1 MQRRMLAVA
10 ALATVAVAGPIV
22 AAAEGAASNAKVA
35 QGLVYGGVTASG
47 YPVVI
52 RLSRNGRQVVRAS
65 IGLELKCQTPGD
77 LSLPDSFDKLPI
89 TGGRFGVSYGPQDI
103 AGDPATGVSKVVVSG
118 FIKGRVNKAR
128 SQIKG
133 TWSQKVVAY
142 SAADPTGATVL
153 DTCDSGVVSFTADQ

>member
-1 MQRRMLAVA
+1 MQGRMLAVA
-10 ALATVAVAGPIV
+10 TLATVAATAPIT
-22 AAAEGAASNAKVA
+22 AAEGAASKAKVA
-35 QGLVYGGVTASG
+35 QSFVYGGVTATG

-52 RLSRNGRQVVRAS
+52 RLSRNGKQVVRAT

-77 LSLPDSFDKLPI
+77 LTLPDDFTKLAI
-89 TGGRFGVSYGPQDI
+89 TGGKFGASYGPQEVP
-103 AGDPATGVSKVVVSG
+103 GDPATGVSKIVISG
-118 FIKGRVNKAR
+118 SITGRVNKAH

-153 DTCDSGVVSFTADQ
+153 DTCDSGVVSYTADN

>member
-10 ALATVAVAGPIV
+10 ALAAVAAAGPI
-22 AAAEGAASNAKVA
+22 AAAEGAASKAKAA
-35 QGLVYGGVTASG
+35 QNFVFGGVTSSG

-52 RLSRNGRQVVRAS
+52 RLSRTGKQVVRAA

-77 LSLPDSFDKLPI
+77 LTLPDVFEKLPI
-89 TGGRFGVSYGPQDI
+89 AAGKFGVTYGPTEI

-118 FIKGRVNKAR
+118 FIKGRVNKNR
-128 SQIKG
+128 TQIRG
-133 TWSQKVVAY
+133 TWSLKVLAY

-153 DTCDSGVVSFTADQ
+153 DNCDSGVVSYTADN